1 MSYNRNSRALRAA
14 WATWLPAILL
24 AGGALVAGLLPA
36 GPACA
41 AWPERPLK
49 MVIPFPP
56 GGPTDAVGRQLAQR
70 LSEALGQNVVV
81 ENKAGANSAIGS
93 DSVAKAPADGYTLLF
108 NASIFATNP
117 HLLKLPYD
125 IQRDF
130 TPIGLVAKAPLA
142 IVVAANSP
150 FKYLNE
156 LIEYA
161 RINPGRLNFG
171 IGSNGSAG
179 HLAQEQ
185 LKRSAGVEIQMVAY
199 KGSTPAYTDL
209 IGGQIQG
216 FTDPVLGVLP
226 LLPGGRLRLLAVT
239 SKKRLLALPDVPTVA
254 ESGLA
259 EFEFFSWYGLWGP
272 PNLPRELTQRLNAEL
287 NRWLTS
293 PATREQFERLGY
305 EAQPGTPGEFARFVR
320 EDSALAARIIK
331 DGNIRAE

>member
-1 MSYNRNSRALRAA
+1 MRLSRRHLLRVAGTAIAMPSVARLARAQSYPSRPVRLIVPVA
-14 WATWLPAILL
+14 
-24 AGGALVAGLLPA
+24 AGGANDTTARLFAQKLSESLGQQFYVENVAGA
-36 GPACA
+36 GGNLGIANA
-41 AWPERPLK
+41 AR
-49 MVIPFPP
+49 
-56 GGPTDAVGRQLAQR
+56 
-70 LSEALGQNVVV
+70 
-81 ENKAGANSAIGS
+81 
-93 DSVAKAPADGYTLLF
+93 APADGYTLLF

-185 LKRSAGVEIQMVAY
+185 LKRSAGVDIQMVAY

-239 SKKRLLALPDVPTVA
+239 SKKRLSALPDVPTVA
-254 ESGLA
+254 ESGLT

-287 NRWLTS
+287 NRWLTL

-305 EAQPGTPGEFARFVR
+305 EGQPGTPEDFARFVR
-320 EDSALAARIIK
+320 EDSALAARIIR